1 MATKA
6 RKKFRSE
13 TRHTA
18 RQERKKKTAA
28 AKPFDGPAVE
38 LLCDPERL
46 PQDMAMIQTAVVEDW
61 PVNADHMREGVERL
75 AEIVKKKTVTIPCG
89 EGVFESEAVADANA
103 MKATAIL
110 KSMVD
115 AKVRRKQAANP
126 QNPQTTINVGVN
138 VDNRTDERR
147 DRALAIAERFRNGR
161 VLVSDSSESDR

>member
-13 TRHTA
+13 ERHTA

-28 AKPFDGPAVE
+28 AKPFNGPAVA

-46 PQDMAMIQTAVVEDW
+46 PQDMAMIQAAVAEDW
-61 PVNADHMREGVERL
+61 PVSVDHMREGVERL
-75 AEIVKKKTVTIPCG
+75 AEIVKKKTVQIPCG
-89 EGVFESEAVADANA
+89 EGVFDSEAVADANA

-115 AKVRRKQAANP
+115 AKARRKAAANP
-126 QNPQTTINVGVN
+126 QSPQTTTNIQVN

-147 DRALAIAERFRNGR
+147 NLTLAIADRVRAGR
-161 VLVSDSSESDR
+161 ILQHSDDSGD